1 MENNNYVVIGKI
13 EDTFG
18 TLGKLKI
25 KIFAPHKVWETT
37 KKIFLKRKGGGYEPF
52 EVENVEVRGRKAY
65 LKLKGV
71 NNEEEALKMVGA
83 HIYYPEKELPELK
96 SGEYYYYQL
105 VGSEVYTDK
114 GDNLG
119 TVQYIHETGG
129 YPILVLENDVMVP
142 FNKHFIKEVDIEN
155 KKIVVDSEKLP
166 K

>member
-1 MENNNYVVIGKI
+1 MENNYVVIGKI

-25 KIFAPHKVWETT
+25 KIFAPQKLWESV
-37 KKIFLKRKGGGYEPF
+37 KKIYLKRRGGNYEPF
-52 EVENVEVRGRKAY
+52 EVEGVEVRGRKAY

-71 NNEEEALKMVGA
+71 DSEEEALKMVGA
-83 HIYYPEKELPELK
+83 HIYYHEVELPELK

-105 VGSEVYTDK
+105 VGSEVFTDR
-114 GDNLG
+114 GERLG

-129 YPILVLENDVMVP
+129 YPILVLENDIMIP
-142 FNKHFIKEVDIEN
+142 FNRHFIKEVDTDN
-155 KKIVVDSEKLP
+155 RRIVVDSEKLP

>member
-1 MENNNYVVIGKI
+1 MENNYVVIGKI

-18 TLGKLKI
+18 TLGKLKV
-25 KIFAPHKVWETT
+25 KIFAPQKLWESV
-37 KKIFLKRKGGGYEPF
+37 KKIYLKRRGGNYEPF

-71 NNEEEALKMVGA
+71 DTEEDALKMVGA
-83 HIYYPEKELPELK
+83 HIYYPEVELPELK

-105 VGSEVYTDK
+105 VGSEVFTDR
-114 GDNLG
+114 GERLG

-129 YPILVLENDVMVP
+129 YPILVLENDIMIP
-142 FNKHFIKEVDIEN
+142 FNRHFIKEVDTDN
-155 KKIVVDSEKLP
+155 RRIVVDSEKLP